1 MDQHPVIAFI
11 SKYVVLPP
19 NDRQMIVDAFTKVEF
34 RKGEIIEEE
43 SKICRHFYFLESGL
57 IRFFYN
63 IDGSDITKTFTIAP
77 YCFTSI
83 ISFRNQSPSAESIQA
98 LEDTVTWRIHYDRYL
113 ELARLE
119 SWNVFVRK
127 IANEVQEFSEK
138 LMLESKTQT
147 AEYRYMQLIKEYPA
161 DLIQKIP
168 LKYMATFLGI
178 APQSLS
184 RIRNKLHKNQGKLT

>member
-1 MDQHPVIAFI
+1 MEPNELITFI
-11 SKYVVLPP
+11 NNYVVLPAD
-19 NDRQMIVDAFTKVEF
+19 DRQKIVDAFTKVEF
-34 RKGEIIEEE
+34 QKGEIIEEE
-43 SKICRHFYFLESGL
+43 GKICRHFYLLQSGL

-98 LEDTVTWRIHYDRYL
+98 LEDTVTRRIHYDQYQ

-147 AEYRYMQLIKEYPA
+147 AEYRYMQLLKEYPA
-161 DLIQKIP
+161 ELIQKIP

-184 RIRNKLHKNQGKLT
+184 RIRNKIHKNQGKLT